1 MNENCR
7 QNCRPKLSSG
17 PADVMMFPANLL
29 PVTDIPVQ
37 WRSPAKLSPDP
48 IPPGLPSTAH
58 AQDSNE
64 WGCFLIIKKTKGAFL
79 SKWASRIGKGIKNT
93 TSVVD
98 NDAISKGS
106 ATAAAIAA
114 RNERKIEIKC
124 RINCPK
130 HRFQRILFQR
140 PLLRAY
146 ESKCLH
152 PSNQKCLSLTKD
164 NRPHPLQFGTVGS
177 ESATI

>member
-1 MNENCR
+1 M
-7 QNCRPKLSSG
+7 
-17 PADVMMFPANLL
+17 
-29 PVTDIPVQ
+29 
-37 WRSPAKLSPDP
+37 SPDP

-64 WGCFLIIKKTKGAFL
+64 WGCFVIIKKTKDAFL
-79 SKWASRIGKGIKNT
+79 SKRASRIGKGIKNT

-98 NDAISKGS
+98 NHAISKGN
-106 ATAAAIAA
+106 ATVAAIAA

-130 HRFQRILFQR
+130 HRFQRTLFQR

-146 ESKCLH
+146 DQCATRAGQCSSRREPYRNKPVAH
-152 PSNQKCLSLTKD
+152 TETTQHARRPRIPSIFIKVS
-164 NRPHPLQFGTVGS
+164 
-177 ESATI
+177 